1 MTINAKA
8 TTYTYGTS
16 GNDIIN
22 AQYLLGDLIDGLAG
36 NDTITGL
43 DGGDVLVGNN
53 GHDIIHG
60 LGGHDVLDGGAGRDQ
75 LFGGLGNDLFRP
87 DTGAI
92 GNDFMDG
99 GSDLDT
105 IDYGNSAAVRGVR
118 IDLNKTSAQDTLGSG
133 VDTIR
138 NVEIIFG
145 TNFNDTI
152 RGSSRNEQFWSNNG
166 RDILSGGQ
174 GNDGL
179 YAGFNDLDG
188 DTLNGDG
195 GDDYLYGGQGADILR
210 GGSGDDRIIGNA
222 GSDQLSG
229 GTGRDRFDFSSFN
242 SNIADVDR
250 ISDFNGIEDLISI
263 QGHNPSG
270 NFFIGSNS
278 FSAAGYSEIR
288 VTINTAFQLVEVDV
302 DGNGSTDMN
311 IEVVG
316 TTLVADDFQLTLFG

>member
-105 IDYGNSAAVRGVR
+105 IDYGNSAAVCESISIKHRLR
-118 IDLNKTSAQDTLGSG
+118 IPWALESIPFVMWKLFLERISTIQFVVPAGMSNSG
-133 VDTIR
+133 VTM
-138 NVEIIFG
+138 
-145 TNFNDTI
+145 
-152 RGSSRNEQFWSNNG
+152 
-166 RDILSGGQ
+166 
-174 GNDGL
+174 
-179 YAGFNDLDG
+179 
-188 DTLNGDG
+188 
-195 GDDYLYGGQGADILR
+195 
-210 GGSGDDRIIGNA
+210 
-222 GSDQLSG
+222 
-229 GTGRDRFDFSSFN
+229 
-242 SNIADVDR
+242 
-250 ISDFNGIEDLISI
+250 
-263 QGHNPSG
+263 
-270 NFFIGSNS
+270 
-278 FSAAGYSEIR
+278 AATY
-288 VTINTAFQLVEVDV
+288 
-302 DGNGSTDMN
+302 
-311 IEVVG
+311 
-316 TTLVADDFQLTLFG
+316 